1 MTLSPPGPRAG
12 EETAAPRGA
21 QTLFDAEALRGGLL
35 VRSRRPGDRI
45 HLPGVGT
52 RKLQDVLV
60 DARVPREARDALPL
74 VVVGG
79 EIVWVPGVARAT
91 GAAVGPQTRLVV
103 RGIFERA
110 G

>member
-1 MTLSPPGPRAG
+1 
-12 EETAAPRGA
+12 
-21 QTLFDAEALRGGLL
+21 
-35 VRSRRPGDRI
+35 
-45 HLPGVGT
+45 
-52 RKLQDVLV
+52 
-60 DARVPREARDALPL
+60 
-74 VVVGG
+74 VVVAG